1 VRSITCGSGAQPRRA
16 APLLQTLAP
25 GYSGTGKKRD
35 LRRRQ
40 PPDLTTDDETRA
52 LRAVADFGREDR
64 LAIAHVEIV
73 DAPGADAG
81 DALRRVTQTSAAH
94 LRPQDW
100 TVPLGPA
107 ELVCVMP
114 GLRLDD
120 VRSRF
125 AAIEQT
131 LAAQEAAPAIRVG
144 LAVVAPDEAAGLF
157 GGPQ

>member
-1 VRSITCGSGAQPRRA
+1 MADVRRA
-16 APLLQTLAP
+16 VH
-25 GYSGTGKKRD
+25 KRA
-35 LRRRQ
+35 
-40 PPDLTTDDETRA
+40 E
-52 LRAVADFGREDR
+52 GEDR

-73 DAPGADAG
+73 EAPGADAG

-131 LAAQEAAPAIRVG
+131 LAAQKAAPAIRVG
-144 LAVVAPDEAAGLF
+144 LAVVAPDEADGLF
-157 GGPQ
+157 GGRP

>member
-1 VRSITCGSGAQPRRA
+1 
-16 APLLQTLAP
+16 
-25 GYSGTGKKRD
+25 
-35 LRRRQ
+35 
-40 PPDLTTDDETRA
+40 
-52 LRAVADFGREDR
+52 VADFNRDVRTRAEGEDR

-73 DAPGADAG
+73 EAPGADPD
-81 DALRRVTQTSAAH
+81 DALRRVTRTAATH

-100 TVPLGPA
+100 TLTLGRA

-131 LAAQEAAPAIRVG
+131 LAAQGAAPAIRVG
-144 LAVVAPDEAAGLF
+144 LAVVAPDEADGLF
-157 GGPQ
+157 GGPP

>member
-1 VRSITCGSGAQPRRA
+1 MPG
-16 APLLQTLAP
+16 P
-25 GYSGTGKKRD
+25 GYSGPGKKRD
-35 LRRRQ
+35 LPRRQ
-40 PPDLTTDDETRA
+40 PTDPTTDDETRA
-52 LRAVADFGREDR
+52 LRAVADFGRAVRTRPEREDR

-73 DAPGADAG
+73 EAPGADAG

-100 TVPLGPA
+100 TVALGPA

-144 LAVVAPDEAAGLF
+144 LAVVAPDEAEGLF
-157 GGPQ
+157 GGPP

>member
-1 VRSITCGSGAQPRRA
+1 MA
-16 APLLQTLAP
+16 A
-25 GYSGTGKKRD
+25 
-35 LRRRQ
+35 
-40 PPDLTTDDETRA
+40 
-52 LRAVADFGREDR
+52 FGRDAGARSERDER

-73 DAPGADAG
+73 EAPGADAG

-144 LAVVAPDEAAGLF
+144 LAVVAPDETDGLF
-157 GGPQ
+157 GGPP